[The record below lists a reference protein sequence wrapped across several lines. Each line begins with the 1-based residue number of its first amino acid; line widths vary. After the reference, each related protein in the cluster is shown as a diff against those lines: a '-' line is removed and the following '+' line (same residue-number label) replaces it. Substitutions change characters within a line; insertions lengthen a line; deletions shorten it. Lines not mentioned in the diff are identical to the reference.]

1 MGRFQG
7 LTAVASAA
15 RKKPRLF
22 RHCFSQE
29 GEDMILASFFEGKK
43 NGFYVD
49 VGAHHPKR
57 FSNTYHFYI
66 RGWRGINI
74 DATPGSMKAFRR
86 TRPEDINVEA
96 AVSDRD
102 QSLEFHL
109 FNEPAL
115 NTFDPKMAAER
126 DGFLSFKLLR
136 KVSVPTTTLKAL
148 LEEHLPS
155 GKQIDFMSID
165 VEGLDLPVL
174 QSNDWEKFCPT
185 VILAEDT
192 AAKSW
197 SLIGNSPIT
206 EYLREWGYEPFA
218 STFRTILYRRPQEP

>member
-1 MGRFQG
+1 MP
-7 LTAVASAA
+7 AIVVSAP
-15 RKKPRLF
+15 RRKPRLF

-43 NGFYVD
+43 NGFFVD

-86 TRPEDINVEA
+86 SRPEDINVEA
-96 AVSDRD
+96 AVSDQD
-102 QSLEFHL
+102 QTLEFHL

-115 NTFDPKMAAER
+115 NTFDTKMAAER
-126 DGFLSFKLLR
+126 DGFLSFRLLR
-136 KVSVPTTTLKAL
+136 KIPVRTSPLKAL
-148 LEEHLPS
+148 LDQHVPS

-165 VEGLDLPVL
+165 VEGLDLPAL
-174 QSNDWEKFCPT
+174 QSNDWEKYRPT
-185 VILAEDT
+185 VVLAEDT
-192 AAKSW
+192 AAKTW
-197 SLIGNSPIT
+197 SLIGQSPIT
-206 EYLREWGYEPFA
+206 QFLRTWNYEPFA
-218 STFRTILYRRPQEP
+218 STFRTILYRQPEQS